1 MWDNLKYL
9 FTKCWEIWDIDITFG
24 NITIDLKDIAFA
36 SVAIWILAM
45 LIWNCGLAEKLGD

>member
-9 FTKCWEIWDIDITFG
+9 FLQCWKVWDIDITFG
-24 NITIDLKDIAFA
+24 DITIDLKDIAFL

-45 LIWNCGLAEKLGD
+45 LIWNCGLAERLGD